1 MPVCRTGGYVIRSF
15 KGKTPQIH
23 PTAFVSEAAYIVGD
37 VTIGE
42 NASVWPG
49 AVIRGDFGNISIG
62 RNSAIEDNCM
72 VHTWDC
78 VIGENVM
85 IGHGAMLHCKSIG
98 DGSMIG
104 VHAVLLHGVEVGE
117 KCFIAAGALVT
128 PNTKI
133 PPRSLVMGS
142 PAKVKEELS
151 DDKIAYIMAGNEVYV
166 HLAQEFKQ
174 QGLGDPDL
182 K

>member
-1 MPVCRTGGYVIRSF
+1 MIRSF

-23 PTAFVSEAAYIVGD
+23 PTAFISEAAYIVGD
-37 VTIGE
+37 VIIGE

-49 AVIRGDFGNISIG
+49 AVIRGDFGSITIG
-62 RNSAIEDNCM
+62 KNSAIEDNCT

-78 VIGENVM
+78 VIGENVL
-85 IGHGAMLHCKSIG
+85 IGYGAMLHCKTIG
-98 DGSMIG
+98 NGSMIG
-104 VHAVLLHGVEVGE
+104 VHAVLLHGVEIGE
-117 KCFIAAGALVT
+117 NCFIAAGALVT

-151 DDKIAYIMAGNEVYV
+151 DDKLEQIKFGNQTYV
-166 HLAQEFKQ
+166 QLAQEFKQ
-174 QGLGDPDL
+174 HGLGDPDL

>member
-1 MPVCRTGGYVIRSF
+1 MIRSF

-23 PTAFVSEAAYIVGD
+23 PTAFISEAAYIVGD
-37 VTIGE
+37 VIIGE

-49 AVIRGDFGNISIG
+49 AVIRGDFGSITIG
-62 RNSAIEDNCM
+62 KNSAIEDNCT

-78 VIGENVM
+78 VIGENVLV
-85 IGHGAMLHCKSIG
+85 GHGAMVHCKTIG
-98 DGSMIG
+98 NGSMIG
-104 VHAVLLHGVEVGE
+104 VHAVLLHGVEIGE
-117 KCFIAAGALVT
+117 NCFIAAGALVT

-151 DDKIAYIMAGNEVYV
+151 EDKLAQIKFGNQAYVK
-166 HLAQEFKQ
+166 LAQEFKQ
-174 QGLGDPDL
+174 HGMGDPDL

>member
-1 MPVCRTGGYVIRSF
+1 MIRSF
-15 KGKTPQIH
+15 KGKTPQVH
-23 PTAFVSEAAYIVGD
+23 PTAFISEAAYIVGD
-37 VTIGE
+37 VTIEE

-62 RNSAIEDNCM
+62 KNSAIEDNCT

-78 VIGENVM
+78 VIGENV
-85 IGHGAMLHCKSIG
+85 IVGHGAMLHCKSIG

-104 VHAVLLHGVEVGE
+104 VCAVLLHGVEIGE
-117 KCFIAAGALVT
+117 NCFIAAGALVT

-151 DDKIAYIMAGNEVYV
+151 EDRLALIKLGNQTYV
-166 HLAQEFKQ
+166 QLAQEFKQ
-174 QGLGDPDL
+174 HGMGDPDL

>member
-1 MPVCRTGGYVIRSF
+1 MIRSF

-23 PTAFVSEAAYIVGD
+23 PTAFISEAAYVVGD

-49 AVIRGDFGNISIG
+49 AVIRGDFGNITIG
-62 RNSAIEDNCM
+62 RNSAIEDNCT

-78 VIGENVM
+78 VIGENVLV
-85 IGHGAMLHCKSIG
+85 GHGAMLHCKSIG

-104 VHAVLLHGVEVGE
+104 VCAVLLHGVEIGE
-117 KCFIAAGALVT
+117 NCFIAAGALVT

-142 PAKVKEELS
+142 PAKIKEQLS
-151 DDKIAYIMAGNEVYV
+151 DDKIAQIKFGNETYV
-166 HLAQEFKQ
+166 KLAREYVQH
-174 QGLGDPDL
+174 GLGDSDI